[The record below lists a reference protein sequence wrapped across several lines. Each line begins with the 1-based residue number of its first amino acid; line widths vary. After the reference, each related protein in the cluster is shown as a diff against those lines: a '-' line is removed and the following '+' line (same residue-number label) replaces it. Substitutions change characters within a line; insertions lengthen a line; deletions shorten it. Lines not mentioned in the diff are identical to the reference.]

1 MVKKLIAALLSLSV
15 ALSLCACDDKD
26 GSSSKAD
33 SSSVP
38 DTTTTTTTA
47 TTVPDTTTT
56 TTTTEEPQPEPEKV
70 LDLEGFE
77 MGEAKPLGSNK
88 DLNLNA
94 LMDCEA
100 ITYGDIEAESF
111 EIVKITDKNILLSLS
126 YYGEEDTM
134 MEKLIFIDKETYEV
148 NAEMDCA
155 IGGSGIQ
162 FLDDG
167 IVFIESDENHH
178 EYTVYDYSLN
188 VLNSFESES
197 YRPYYFTD
205 INTSY
210 YLSYTLSAVYR
221 YDVKTQTS
229 KMVSDSS
236 EYYVSDL
243 SGVERINGEDI
254 LRLTT
259 VEEDLKDHSG
269 VLNTATGELT
279 YFDLNGYYSLTNGMF
294 SCDKYA
300 EDYSTEYSLYS
311 YSKDNAVKVSFDDN
325 ERYYLEL
332 SASDNKVIYYTY
344 SDYIFSFEV
353 LDIETG
359 KLIGTCS
366 FDSKEIMPDED
377 EIRKKLGL
385 DASYDVSYYTEPS
398 ALYESCFWDDDT
410 LILAFSNMAGYKMY
424 VTWNLSM
431 QDGYESTIQISD
443 CGGVEFDY
451 DESSIS
457 QTYTILQPSEVSD
470 ELKPLREKADK
481 LEEKYGIEI
490 LFENEAVGYMG
501 TYYLRDIAS
510 SVSYFTPY
518 EVVSGALDNLDT
530 ELARYPEGF
539 LDQVS
544 NDGCKGYRFIF
555 TGDII
560 SLDKQDPTGFK
571 YAIDGSINVVI
582 QTRPQNPTV
591 LHHELSHSIDH
602 YVEEKLEGTL
612 DFSEGWNKLNPPD
625 DIWYTGELTPEEVHA
640 ECVMNN
646 IDPSGAYYFSEYGH
660 TNATE
665 DRAEIFSA
673 VMRPENFV
681 QFELDR
687 SPFIVAKLNYYAE
700 CIRLAFDGSEN
711 WGEMPWE
718 KYMDN

>member
-1 MVKKLIAALLSLSV
+1 MIKKLIAALLSLSV
-15 ALSLCACDDKD
+15 ALSLCACGDKD
-26 GSSSKAD
+26 SSSSKAD
-33 SSSVP
+33 SSSAP
-38 DTTTTTTTA
+38 DTTTTTAPATTTTTTTA
-47 TTVPDTTTT
+47 A
-56 TTTTEEPQPEPEKV
+56 EPEPEPV
-70 LDLEGFE
+70 NIFDLEGFD
-77 MGEAKPLGSNK
+77 MGEAKTLGGNK
-88 DLNLNA
+88 DLNLTT

-100 ITYGDIEAESF
+100 LSYGDIEAESF
-111 EIVKITDKNILLSLS
+111 EIVKITDKNILLRLS
-126 YYGEEDTM
+126 YFAEEDNM
-134 MEKLIFIDKETYEV
+134 MEKLISIDKETYEV
-148 NAEMDCA
+148 KSELDYA
-155 IGGSGIQ
+155 IGGSGTQ

-167 IVFIESDENHH
+167 MVLIKSGENHH
-178 EYTVYDYSLN
+178 EYTVYDYDMN
-188 VLNSFESES
+188 VLSSFESES

-205 INTSY
+205 TNTAY
-210 YLSYTLSAVYR
+210 YLSYNLSAAYR

-259 VEEDLKDHSG
+259 VEEDLKNHSG

-279 YFDLNGYYSLTNGMF
+279 YFDADGYYSLTNGLF
-294 SCDKYA
+294 SYDKYA

-332 SASDNKVIYYTY
+332 SACDNKVIYYTY

-377 EIRKKLGL
+377 EVRKKLGI
-385 DASYDVSYYTEPS
+385 DADYDVSYYTEPS
-398 ALYESCFWDDDT
+398 ALYESCFLDDDT

-424 VTWNLSM
+424 VTWDLSM

-443 CGGVEFDY
+443 CKDVEFDY

-501 TYYLRDIAS
+501 TYYLKDIAS
-510 SVSYFTPY
+510 SISYFTPY
-518 EVVSGALDNLDT
+518 EVISSALDDLDT

-539 LDQVS
+539 FDQVS

-612 DFSEGWNKLNPPD
+612 DFSEGWDKLNPPD

-640 ECVMNN
+640 ECVTNN

-673 VMRPENFV
+673 VMRPENYV

-711 WGEMPWE
+711 WDEIPWE